1 MSGAGT
7 GCTAAAA
14 VLPAAP
20 STHNASISCGS
31 DITEVPTSSRQL
43 SPSSSSALQQGVR
56 SAAAQEEERAASK
69 LSKQLPP
76 DVGLAGLGG
85 AGGAVPSLPGS
96 GMRQLPSW
104 PVLRAKQG
112 EEERLVEFGRQQSG
126 RQQAGQS
133 HEPDTHAYSSSMS
146 RTRPLLCTPAQ
157 PLTRRS
163 AGWQGRGLRPWKRPG
178 GTGTAPPGPTGS
190 CSRRRC
196 RRRRSRWC

>member
-31 DITEVPTSSRQL
+31 DITEVPTSSRRESPVPLCQQRTSGPLTWPSIRSRQL

-56 SAAAQEEERAASK
+56 SAAAQEEESAASK

-96 GMRQLPSW
+96 GMRQLFSW

-112 EEERLVEFGRQQSG
+112 EEERLVEFGRQQAG
-126 RQQAGQS
+126 RQQGTGIGLK
-133 HEPDTHAYSSSMS
+133 H
-146 RTRPLLCTPAQ
+146 TPA
-157 PLTRRS
+157 
-163 AGWQGRGLRPWKRPG
+163 
-178 GTGTAPPGPTGS
+178 
-190 CSRRRC
+190 
-196 RRRRSRWC
+196 